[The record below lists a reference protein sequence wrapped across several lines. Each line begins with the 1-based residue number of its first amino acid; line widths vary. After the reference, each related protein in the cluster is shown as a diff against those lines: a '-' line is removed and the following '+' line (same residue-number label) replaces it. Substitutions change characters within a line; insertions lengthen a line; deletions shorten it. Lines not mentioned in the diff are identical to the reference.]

1 MTSVPSP
8 DLRPRCQWV
17 SAQRPDDVHYHDTE
31 WGVPVHDDR
40 VLFEFLVLESAQA
53 GLSWYTVLKKRAA
66 YREAFAQFDP
76 VAVAAFGAAE
86 VDGLMANAG
95 LIRHRGKFEAAIV
108 NARCFLQI
116 QHEFGSFDAYLWR
129 YVDGV
134 PLVAVRREHGEIP
147 VTSPQSDALA
157 KDLKRRGVK
166 FFGPTIAYAYLQA
179 TGLVNDHLECC
190 FRRAEILNG

>member
-1 MTSVPSP
+1 
-8 DLRPRCQWV
+8 
-17 SAQRPDDVHYHDTE
+17 VHYHDTE

-108 NARCFLQI
+108 NARLTRMTLPAA
-116 QHEFGSFDAYLWR
+116 SLA
-129 YVDGV
+129 
-134 PLVAVRREHGEIP
+134 
-147 VTSPQSDALA
+147 SPTRL
-157 KDLKRRGVK
+157 
-166 FFGPTIAYAYLQA
+166 
-179 TGLVNDHLECC
+179 
-190 FRRAEILNG
+190 

>member
-8 DLRPRCQWV
+8 DLRLRCQWV

-76 VAVAAFGAAE
+76 AAVAAFGAAE
-86 VDGLMANAG
+86 IDGLMANAG

-116 QHEFGSFDAYLWR
+116 QREFGSFEAYLWR
-129 YVDGV
+129 YVDGA
-134 PLVAVRREHGEIP
+134 PRAALRRDHSEIP
-147 VTSPQSDALA
+147 VTSPESDALA

-190 FRRAEILNG
+190 FRRAEILKS

>member
-1 MTSVPSP
+1 
-8 DLRPRCQWV
+8 
-17 SAQRPDDVHYHDTE
+17 VHYHDTE

-116 QHEFGSFDAYLWR
+116 QLEFGSFDAYLWR

-179 TGLVNDHLECC
+179 TGLVNDHLDGC
-190 FRRAEILNG
+190 FRRAEILTA

>member
-1 MTSVPSP
+1 
-8 DLRPRCQWV
+8 
-17 SAQRPDDVHYHDTE
+17 VHYHDTE

-76 VAVAAFGAAE
+76 LVVAAFGAADI
-86 VDGLMANAG
+86 DGLMANAG
-95 LIRHRGKFEAAIV
+95 LIRHRGKFEAAIG
-108 NARCFLQI
+108 NARCFLEI
-116 QHEFGSFDAYLWR
+116 QREFGSFDVYLWR

-134 PLVAVRREHGEIP
+134 PRTAIRREHSEIP
-147 VTSPQSDALA
+147 VTSPESDALA

-179 TGLVNDHLECC
+179 TGLVNDHLERC
-190 FRRAEILNG
+190 FRRVEILKG